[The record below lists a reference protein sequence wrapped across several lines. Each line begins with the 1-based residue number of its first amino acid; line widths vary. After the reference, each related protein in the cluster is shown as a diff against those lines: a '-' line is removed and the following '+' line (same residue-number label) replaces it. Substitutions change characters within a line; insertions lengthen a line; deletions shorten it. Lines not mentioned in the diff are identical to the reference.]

1 MRVALTGT
9 PGTGK
14 SAVGRELRRL
24 GATVI
29 DLGALARRSGFL
41 GRLDRKRRTR
51 EILLGALGRFLDR
64 KIPGGTTVI
73 LEGHTSH
80 LLRVDFAVVLRCSPP
95 VLRRRL
101 ASRKYPAEKVRE
113 NSLAE
118 ALDAIT
124 TEAVSR
130 LGRGR
135 VLEMDTTRRTAA
147 SVAAEILRLARRA
160 FRGAARY
167 RPGRT
172 DWSEDIIRNAGYYSR
187 SRGDSHGGRQ
197 GR

>member
-1 MRVALTGT
+1 MRIALTGT

-14 SAVGRELRRL
+14 SAVGRKLRRL

-29 DLGALARRSGFL
+29 DLGALARRRGFL
-41 GRLDRKRRTR
+41 GRRDKKRRTR
-51 EILLGALGRFLDR
+51 EILLGRLGRFLDR
-64 KIPGGTTVI
+64 KVPDRGPVF

-80 LLRVDFAVVLRCSPP
+80 LLRVDIAVVLRCSPP

-101 ASRKYPAEKVRE
+101 ASRRYPAEKIRE

-124 TEAVSR
+124 VEAVSR

-135 VLEMDTTRRTAA
+135 VLEIDTTRRAA
-147 SVAAEILRLARRA
+147 GPVAADIARLCRRA
-160 FRGAARY
+160 FRGTARH
-167 RPGRT
+167 RPGRI

-187 SRGDSHGGRQ
+187 PRG
-197 GR
+197 